1 MGMFSWIDVTGKE
14 NITDYDHSVTLL
26 LPKEKIGYV
35 EDFFGVKCDS
45 RGFTGKYD
53 GYGSIENE
61 SGILNICDVC
71 AYLNIVL
78 PIRNN
83 DKYEMALLKKAHEVQ
98 REGSFSAWLDMVKG
112 ELSDTLMKGDFADV
126 QKVFPDFREFGIH
139 ISCYDIQNAYLP
151 VAIKLTVDPFE
162 KYESSYISVSDPE
175 QGFTKVRLSEKDEIE
190 RDIRNEKENE
200 EENIDWDYIH
210 DKEGLLY
217 KIEKM
222 EEKFNE
228 YCEKISIE
236 AQEFKSKQFDRY
248 NEAMRDR

>member
-35 EDFFGVKCDS
+35 EDFFGVKCDN
-45 RGFTGKYD
+45 RGFTGKYN

-61 SGILNICDVC
+61 SGILDICDVC

-83 DKYEMALLKKAHEVQ
+83 DKYEMALLKKAYEVQ
-98 REGSFSAWLDMVKG
+98 REGPFSAWLDMVKS
-112 ELSDTLMKGDFADV
+112 ELSDTLMKGDFTDV
-126 QKVFPDFREFGIH
+126 QKVSPDFRKFGIEVGCH
-139 ISCYDIQNAYLP
+139 DIQNAYLP
-151 VAIKLTVDPFE
+151 VATKLTVDPFE
-162 KYESSYISVSDPE
+162 KYESSYISLDDPE
-175 QGFTKVRLSEKDEIE
+175 QGFTKVRLSEKDSIE
-190 RDIRNEKENE
+190 RDIRYEEENE

-210 DKEGLLY
+210 DKEALLY

-228 YCEKISIE
+228 YCEKTSIE
-236 AQEFKSKQFDRY
+236 VGKFKSNLFDKYHGITR
-248 NEAMRDR
+248 E